1 MGKIRTRTLGLEEVE
16 VKQKKQQKVRSEEKK
31 IKAKK
36 GEPKTE
42 KQIETVEKDKKTTSK
57 AKKTEEKKA
66 VGPKLRGK
74 KYQGLKKLVDVNKK
88 YSLEEAVALLKKM
101 KSAKFDESVELHLN
115 IDQAGLKGEVTLAHL
130 TGKTVRIKIVDD
142 KVIEA
147 IDQGKIDFDMLVTHP
162 SFMPKLAKFAKVLG
176 PKGLMPNPKAGT
188 ISPNPEQV
196 VKKFEK
202 GALRWK
208 AEAKFPLIHQMIGK
222 ISFPDKNITE
232 NAKLFLQS
240 VGKSHIQKAFIKLT
254 MSPSLKLDLE
264 KCII

>member
-16 VKQKKQQKVRSEEKK
+16 QKQKKEQKVRSEEKK

-36 GEPKTE
+36 EEPMTE
-42 KQIETVEKDKKTTSK
+42 KQAETTEKITKATPKLKKI
-57 AKKTEEKKA
+57 EEKKA
-66 VGPKLRGK
+66 AVKLRGK
-74 KYQGLKKLVDVNKK
+74 KYQEIKKLVDVNKK
-88 YSLEEAVALLKKM
+88 YTLEEAVSLLKKM
-101 KSAKFDESVELHLN
+101 KSADFDESVELHLN
-115 IDQAGLKGEVTLAHL
+115 IDQAGLKGEVTLAHS
-130 TGKTVRIKIVDD
+130 TGKNIRIKIVDD

-147 IDQGKIDFDMLVTHP
+147 IGQGKIDFDMLITHP

-188 ISPNPEQV
+188 ISPKPEEV
-196 VKKFEK
+196 AKKFEK
-202 GALRWK
+202 GAMRWK

-222 ISFPDKNITE
+222 ISFSDNDIID

-254 MSPSLKLDLE
+254 MSPSVKLDLE
-264 KCII
+264 KCI

>member
-16 VKQKKQQKVRSEEKK
+16 KKQKKEQKFRSEEKK

-36 GEPKTE
+36 EAPKE
-42 KQIETVEKDKKTTSK
+42 APAS
-57 AKKTEEKKA
+57 KKA
-66 VGPKLRGK
+66 VIPPKSLKSPTAPKSPKTSKIKQRGK
-74 KYQGLKKLVDVNKK
+74 KYLEIKKLVDVNKK
-88 YSLEEAVALLKKM
+88 YTLEEAVSLLKKM

-115 IDQAGLKGEVTLAHL
+115 IDQAGLRGEVTLAHS
-130 TGKTVRIKIVDD
+130 TGKSIRIKIVDD

-147 IDQGKIDFDMLVTHP
+147 LGQGKIDFDMLITHP

-188 ISPNPEQV
+188 ISPKPEEV
-196 VKKFEK
+196 AKKFEK

-222 ISFPDKNITE
+222 ISFADKDIID

-240 VGKSHIQKAFIKLT
+240 VGKTHIQKAFIKLT
-254 MSPSLKLDLE
+254 MSPAVKLDLE
-264 KCII
+264 KIL

>member
-16 VKQKKQQKVRSEEKK
+16 QKQKKEQKVRSEEKK

-36 GEPKTE
+36 EEPKIE
-42 KQIETVEKDKKTTSK
+42 KKAEVVEKAVKKTPKTKK
-57 AKKTEEKKA
+57 AEEKKVIA
-66 VGPKLRGK
+66 PKSRGK
-74 KYQGLKKLVDVNKK
+74 KYQEIKKLVDVNKK
-88 YSLEEAVALLKKM
+88 YTLEEAVALLKKM

-115 IDQAGLKGEVTLAHL
+115 IDQAGLKGEVTLAHS
-130 TGKTVRIKIVDD
+130 TGKSIRIKIVDD

-147 IDQGKIDFDMLVTHP
+147 IGQGKIDFDMLITHP

-188 ISPNPEQV
+188 ISPKPEEV
-196 VKKFEK
+196 AKKFEK
-202 GALRWK
+202 GAMRWK

-222 ISFPDKNITE
+222 ISFSDKDIIDNT
-232 NAKLFLQS
+232 KLFLQS

-254 MSPSLKLDLE
+254 MSPSVKLDLE
-264 KCII
+264 KCI